1 MESIG
6 QVVLPFVVLG
16 VMLIGLFG
24 LLTTIVPGL
33 AIIWVSA
40 LVYFIVT
47 GFSTGSIILMVVITV
62 LTIVGSV
69 LDNIVM
75 GAKARQSGASWLA
88 IGVALLAGVIGTLVF
103 PPFGGLVAAL
113 LALFVMEYLRLRDP
127 EQAFASARNMAAG
140 CGWAV
145 LLRFAIGTVMIL
157 MWGLYVL
164 FA

>member
-1 MESIG
+1 MGEA
-6 QVVLPFVVLG
+6 VLPFVVLA

-24 LLTTIVPGL
+24 LLTTIIPGL
-33 AIIWVSA
+33 AIIWVAA

-47 GFSTGSIILMVVITV
+47 GFSTGSIILFVVMTILTV
-62 LTIVGSV
+62 VGSL
-69 LDNIVM
+69 LDNVIM

-88 IGVALLAGVIGTLVF
+88 IGVALLAGLVGTLAF

-113 LALFVMEYLRLRDP
+113 LGLFVMEYLRLRDP
-127 EQAFASARNMAAG
+127 KLAFDSAKNMAAG

-145 LLRFAIGTVMIL
+145 LLRFGIGMIMIL

-164 FA
+164 SA

>member
-1 MESIG
+1 MNEVALPL
-6 QVVLPFVVLG
+6 VVLV

-33 AIIWVSA
+33 AIIWVAA

-47 GFSTGSIILMVVITV
+47 GFSTGSIILFVVMTV
-62 LTIVGSV
+62 LTVAGSV
-69 LDNIVM
+69 LDNVIM

-88 IGVALLAGVIGTLVF
+88 IGVALLAGVVGTLLL
-103 PPFGGLVAAL
+103 PPFGGLVGAL
-113 LALFVMEYLRLRDP
+113 LGLFVMEYLRLRDP
-127 EQAFASARNMAAG
+127 NKAFESAKNMAAG

-145 LLRFAIGTVMIL
+145 LLRFAIGSVMIL

-164 FA
+164 LA

>member
-1 MESIG
+1 MGEA
-6 QVVLPFVVLG
+6 VLPFVVLA

-24 LLTTIVPGL
+24 LLTTIIPGL
-33 AIIWVSA
+33 AIIWVAA

-47 GFSTGSIILMVVITV
+47 GFSTGSIILFVVMTILTV
-62 LTIVGSV
+62 VGSL
-69 LDNIVM
+69 LDNVIM

-88 IGVALLAGVIGTLVF
+88 IGVALLAGVVGTLMF

-113 LALFVMEYLRLRDP
+113 LGLFVMEYLRLRDP
-127 EQAFASARNMAAG
+127 KLAFDSAKNMAAG

-145 LLRFAIGTVMIL
+145 LLRFGIGMIMIL

>member
-1 MESIG
+1 MGEA
-6 QVVLPFVVLG
+6 VLPFVVLA
-16 VMLIGLFG
+16 VMLIGLSG
-24 LLTTIVPGL
+24 LLTTIIPGL
-33 AIIWVSA
+33 AIIWVAA

-47 GFSTGSIILMVVITV
+47 GFSTGSIILFVVMTILTV
-62 LTIVGSV
+62 VGSL
-69 LDNIVM
+69 LDNVIM

-88 IGVALLAGVIGTLVF
+88 IGVALLAGVVGTLMF

-113 LALFVMEYLRLRDP
+113 LGLFVMEYLRLRDP
-127 EQAFASARNMAAG
+127 KLAFDSAKNMAAG

-145 LLRFAIGTVMIL
+145 LLRFGIGMIMIL